1 MLNIQQMKYVA
12 AIANNGS
19 FREAAKKLF
28 ITQPSLSN
36 SIRELEEELGISLFL
51 RTNNGAFLTEEG
63 MVFLEQAEKV
73 LVQMELLENRYR
85 ETVTSERFSIS
96 SQHYDFLG
104 EVIAKVLKKYGDQYK
119 DFRVFET
126 TTLKVIED
134 VKGFHSELGIIYLN
148 EQNSVSIERYLE
160 QANLAYE
167 VISTFNTHIFLG
179 NHHPLAKQKEIHLEE
194 LVPYPQ
200 VRFNQE
206 GSNFSYFSEDLV
218 EIPEQE
224 SVIHTTDRGTL
235 MNLLVET
242 NAYASGSGVVTGF
255 TKKEIRLVPLAP
267 ALENRICLLF
277 PKNREISPIGRYFIK
292 ELKALFKKEVDTK
305 TFSTKE

>member
-1 MLNIQQMKYVA
+1 MNIQQMKYVA

-36 SIRELEEELGISLFL
+36 SIRDLEEELGISLFL
-51 RTNNGAFLTEEG
+51 RTNKGAFLTEEG

-224 SVIHTTDRGTL
+224 SVIHTT
-235 MNLLVET
+235 
-242 NAYASGSGVVTGF
+242 ASGSGVVTGF

>member
-1 MLNIQQMKYVA
+1 MNIQQMKYVA

-51 RTNNGAFLTEEG
+51 RTNKGAFLTEEG

-85 ETVTSERFSIS
+85 ET
-96 SQHYDFLG
+96 
-104 EVIAKVLKKYGDQYK
+104 AKVLKKYGDQYK

>member
-51 RTNNGAFLTEEG
+51 RTNKGAFLTEEG

-134 VKGFHSELGIIYLN
+134 VKGFHSELGIIYL
-148 EQNSVSIERYLE
+148 
-160 QANLAYE
+160 
-167 VISTFNTHIFLG
+167 ISTFNTHIFLG

-194 LVPYPQ
+194 LVPYPL

>member
-1 MLNIQQMKYVA
+1 MKYVA

-36 SIRELEEELGISLFL
+36 AIRELEEELGISLFL
-51 RTNNGAFLTEEG
+51 RTNKGAFLTEDG
-63 MVFLEQAEKV
+63 VAFLEQAEKV

-85 ETVTSERFSIS
+85 EAVTSERFSVS

-104 EVIAKVLKKYGDQYK
+104 EVISRVLVKFGQQYK

-148 EQNSVSIERYLE
+148 EQNSASIERYLN

-167 VISTFNTHIFLG
+167 VIGSFDTHIFLG
-179 NHHPLAKQKEIHLEE
+179 NHHPLAQQKEIHLEE

-206 GSNFSYFSEDLV
+206 GSNFAYFSEDLI

-224 SVIHTTDRGTL
+224 TVIYTNDRGTL

-242 NAYASGSGVVTGF
+242 QAYASGSGVVTGF
-255 TKKEIRLVPLAP
+255 TKKEIKLVPLKP
-267 ALENRICLLF
+267 ASENKICVLYQ
-277 PKNREISPIGRYFIK
+277 KNRDISQIGQYFIA
-292 ELKALFKKEVDTK
+292 ELKRLF
-305 TFSTKE
+305 

>member
-1 MLNIQQMKYVA
+1 MKYVA

-51 RTNNGAFLTEEG
+51 RTNKGAFLTEEG

-85 ETVTSERFSIS
+85 E
-96 SQHYDFLG
+96 
-104 EVIAKVLKKYGDQYK
+104 K

-277 PKNREISPIGRYFIK
+277 PKNRDFGLFPK
-292 ELKALFKKEVDTK
+292 ELLVYPPFIS
-305 TFSTKE
+305 F

>member
-1 MLNIQQMKYVA
+1 MKLKTDY
-12 AIANNGS
+12 
-19 FREAAKKLF
+19 
-28 ITQPSLSN
+28 IT
-36 SIRELEEELGISLFL
+36 LG
-51 RTNNGAFLTEEG
+51 
-63 MVFLEQAEKV
+63 Q
-73 LVQMELLENRYR
+73 LLKI
-85 ETVTSERFSIS
+85 VDIIS
-96 SQHYDFLG
+96 SGGQAKWFLQENDVLING
-104 EVIAKVLKKYGDQYK
+104 ELDNRRGRKL
-119 DFRVFET
+119 
-126 TTLKVIED
+126 
-134 VKGFHSELGIIYLN
+134 
-148 EQNSVSIERYLE
+148 
-160 QANLAYE
+160 
-167 VISTFNTHIFLG
+167 
-179 NHHPLAKQKEIHLEE
+179 
-194 LVPYPQ
+194 YP
-200 VRFNQE
+200 N
-206 GSNFSYFSEDLV
+206 DLV

>member
-51 RTNNGAFLTEEG
+51 RTNKGAFLTEEG

-148 EQNSVSIERYLE
+148 EQNSVSIERY
-160 QANLAYE
+160 
-167 VISTFNTHIFLG
+167 
-179 NHHPLAKQKEIHLEE
+179 LAKQKEIHLEE